1 MNKQGF
7 YFIEPFTED
16 FYRFFKLEGVH
27 YEGRTKYQQVHCFKS
42 RLFGKV
48 LFLDNKIQSAQVDE
62 FVYHEALVHP
72 AMITHPSPRRVLV
85 LGGGEGA
92 VLREILKHSPVK
104 RAVMVDIDKE
114 LVGLCRKIL
123 PEWSRGAFTDPKV
136 KLVFQ
141 DARRFVERSKTPY
154 DIILSDLTEPLDG
167 GPSLRLFTREFFEI
181 VSGTLGDDGLFVLHA
196 GSTDPHYNHF
206 FSSCVKT
213 LMEVFPV
220 VRPYW
225 TSMFSF
231 SLPWGFVIASKNIDP
246 SALDEKEV
254 RRRLAARGVKRLGHY
269 SPQIHRAAFALP
281 PYLKKAIRAG
291 RLITDAKPFVWKA

>member
-48 LFLDNKIQSAQVDE
+48 LFLDNKIQSAPSGRIRLSRSPRPPGDD
-62 FVYHEALVHP
+62 HP
-72 AMITHPSPRRVLV
+72 SSPRRVLV

-141 DARRFVERSKTPY
+141 DARRFIERSKTPY
-154 DIILSDLTEPLDG
+154 DIILSDLTELLDG
-167 GPSLRLFTREFFEI
+167 GPSLRLFTREFFERI
-181 VSGTLGDDGLFVLHA
+181 SRTLDGDGLFCPA
-196 GSTDPHYNHF
+196 RREAPIPTTTI
-206 FSSCVKT
+206 FSAH
-213 LMEVFPV
+213 
-220 VRPYW
+220 
-225 TSMFSF
+225 
-231 SLPWGFVIASKNIDP
+231 ASKP
-246 SALDEKEV
+246 
-254 RRRLAARGVKRLGHY
+254 
-269 SPQIHRAAFALP
+269 
-281 PYLKKAIRAG
+281 
-291 RLITDAKPFVWKA
+291 